1 MNNTIQENEVLFDN
15 EMLSRLDLIDYDIE
29 RTFYRVCM
37 FMKKYRKL
45 KVKNYCEVPIKITS
59 TYKYVFVDEKTKG
72 INDYTKLDAFIDN
85 DTEYQKLS
93 KKICSIT
100 KNFSQ
105 EELVY
110 YTICLYRQESE
121 TRAFKEIG
129 CSNKGLVPI
138 KNSCIVKFACAL
150 DIEVYNDD
158 DGFADPNEE
167 EKFEKFM
174 KEFKL

>member
-85 DTEYQKLS
+85 DTEYQELS

-110 YTICLYRQESE
+110 YTICCIDKNL
-121 TRAFKEIG
+121 K
-129 CSNKGLVPI
+129 LVPLRKLVVLI
-138 KNSCIVKFACAL
+138 KVLYQLKIVVL
-150 DIEVYNDD
+150 
-158 DGFADPNEE
+158 
-167 EKFEKFM
+167 
-174 KEFKL
+174 